1 MAANIDGVLHGQNT
15 YSTGLNPNPGLDIRI
30 GGQHGRLPA
39 IGGRDLFGTFEE
51 WQSNKAYV
59 KRNIF
64 LKLVE
69 YPKAFDYFENT
80 SLLIG
85 TLQSLIERHFITVDG
100 YNSKLTV
107 NFAEHAVGNSQE
119 VQAEVVNVVREASSI
134 SATVQELEGR
144 PIQRFIEFVIKY
156 LYMDPDLKYPR
167 ITSFL
172 PDEFSKSK
180 LYLPEMNTFTVMA
193 IEPDILMRK
202 PINAWLSVNMMF
214 RDGGD
219 AIGRKNQ
226 ANEGDLVEHSLS
238 FTSITLNNEIILGM
252 AAEMLD
258 KMAINTLL
266 FEDSVIPPVEGIN
279 EKLDNDNTVWEKYKN
294 Q

>member
-15 YSTGLNPNPGLDIRI
+15 YSAGLNPNPGLDIRI

-59 KRNIF
+59 RRNIF
-64 LKLVE
+64 PKLME

-80 SLLIG
+80 SMLIS
-85 TLQSLIERHFITVDG
+85 TLQSLVERHFITIDG
-100 YNSKLTV
+100 LNSKLTV
-107 NFAEHAVGNSQE
+107 NFADHAVGNSQE
-119 VQAEVVNVVREASSI
+119 VQSEIVNVVREQSSV

-144 PIQRFIEFVIKY
+144 PIQRFIEFIIKY

-167 ITSFL
+167 VTNYL
-172 PDEFSKSK
+172 PDEFSRSK
-180 LYLPEMNTFTVMA
+180 LYLPEMNTFSIMF

-202 PINAWLSVNMMF
+202 PVNAWLSVNMMF

-219 AIGRKNQ
+219 VIGRKNQ

-238 FTSITLNNEIILGM
+238 FTSITLNNEIILGL
-252 AAEMLD
+252 AGEMLD
-258 KMAINTLL
+258 KMAINNLL
-266 FEDSVIPPVEGIN
+266 FEDSVISPLDGIN
-279 EKLDNDNTVWEKYKN
+279 EKLVNDDTVWEKYTK